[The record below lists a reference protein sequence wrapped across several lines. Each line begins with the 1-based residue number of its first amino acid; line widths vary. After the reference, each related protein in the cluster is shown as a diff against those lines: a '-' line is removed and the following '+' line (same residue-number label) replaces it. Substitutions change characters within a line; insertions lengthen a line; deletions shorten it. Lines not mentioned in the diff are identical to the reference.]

1 MNKVLVFVAS
11 GFSTRMG
18 GNPKGLSILNDTPVI
33 INAIRNARPFF
44 DSIYIVSNHMTKGA
58 FNEALVKY
66 NCKDVN
72 LRSIVTG
79 KGDAES
85 VLKSLHIIE
94 EENNGAAVDVTF
106 CWGDAFFPTNM
117 VFQEIAELDI
127 DTVESVL
134 VACSVD
140 ENPYAYFDFY
150 TKDGNMNQMYIKKSY
165 FFKKNGSV
173 PMGMHDQCVF
183 RCNSSKYLN
192 CLARFRQK
200 LGYDGNDYKL
210 SVTNE
215 MGLLYSFDFLD
226 EIGIPALIKLVTPGN
241 VFSFNTVEELN
252 EIQNKFSK

>member
-11 GFSTRMG
+11 GLSTRMG
-18 GNPKGLSILNDTPVI
+18 GSPKGLSILNDTPVI

-66 NCKDVN
+66 NCGDVN

-85 VLKSLHIIE
+85 VLKSLNIIE
-94 EENNGAAVDVTF
+94 EENNGTVDVTF
-106 CWGDAFFPTNM
+106 CWGDAFFPTNV
-117 VFQEIAELDI
+117 VFQEVAKFDI
-127 DTVESVL
+127 DAVESIL

-165 FFKKNGSV
+165 FFKKNGPV
-173 PMGMHDQCVF
+173 PIGMHDQCVF
-183 RCNSSKYLN
+183 RCNSSRYLN
-192 CLARFRQK
+192 CLAQFRKK

-210 SVTNE
+210 SATNE
-215 MGLLYSFDFLD
+215 MGLLYSFDFLN
-226 EIGIPALIKLVTPGN
+226 EIGIPAIIKVVPSGSA
-241 VFSFNTVEELN
+241 FSFNTVKELN
-252 EIQNKFSK
+252 EIQNILSE